1 MDSRSEVTGV
11 SETDDVGGEPSGPEG
26 IPGPLPAPGSAW
38 GSVSFRWLL
47 VGRTVTGLGSAIA
60 PVALALA
67 VLHLGGSAT
76 ELGLV
81 VAVYALVEVLTTLF
95 AGVVGDRLPRT
106 LVMRGSAWLAGLA
119 QAIVAVSLI
128 AGWAG
133 IPLLAVMGGVNG
145 ALAAL
150 SSPSSR
156 AVVPQTVPESALPNA
171 VSALRLSQNTA
182 MVVGFSLAG
191 LLVGFFGPGW
201 AIAVDAGSFVV
212 AALCYTAMRVAP
224 IASVASESVLDDLG
238 AGAREVFRHTWL
250 WVLIGQA
257 LIYHLFYGG
266 IQGVVGPIVVTREFG
281 DKAWGFAL
289 AALMVGFMAGGLIT
303 LHYRPPRLLFAGTA
317 FLALTACFP
326 LAMGLDLPYPAV
338 LAGAFLHGL
347 GLEIFS
353 VCWDL
358 AIQQNIPPDKL
369 ARVFAFDSVGSFVMR
384 PLGLAVT
391 GPVAGALGETPWLL
405 VTAAVMAGSTA
416 LALVPRSVR
425 NLRRTPHAQDA

>member
-1 MDSRSEVTGV
+1 MGDAVGTSGNEGNLFDGAVAVVPETAWRSAT
-11 SETDDVGGEPSGPEG
+11 
-26 IPGPLPAPGSAW
+26 
-38 GSVSFRWLL
+38 FRWLL
-47 VGRTVTGLGSAIA
+47 AGRTITSLGSAIA

-81 VAVYALVEVLTTLF
+81 VAAYALVEVLTTLF
-95 AGVVGDRLPRT
+95 AGVVGDRLSRT
-106 LVMRGSAWLAGLA
+106 LVMRGSAGLAALA

-128 AGWAG
+128 GGWAG
-133 IPLLAVMGGVNG
+133 IPLLAVMSGVNG

-150 SSPSSR
+150 TSPSSR

-171 VSALRLSQNTA
+171 VSALRLAQNTA
-182 MVVGFSLAG
+182 MVLGFSLAG
-191 LLVGFFGPGW
+191 VLVGFFGPGW
-201 AIAVDAGSFVV
+201 AIAVDAASFAL

-281 DKAWGFAL
+281 DRSWGLAL

-303 LHYRPPRLLFAGTA
+303 LRYRPQRLLFAGTA

-326 LAMGLDLPYPAV
+326 LAMGLDLSYPAI

-391 GPVAGALGETPWLL
+391 GPVAGALGETHWLL
-405 VTAAVMAGSTA
+405 ITAAMMAGSTL
-416 LALVPRSVR
+416 LALLPGSVR
-425 NLRRTPHAQDA
+425 NLRRAQDG